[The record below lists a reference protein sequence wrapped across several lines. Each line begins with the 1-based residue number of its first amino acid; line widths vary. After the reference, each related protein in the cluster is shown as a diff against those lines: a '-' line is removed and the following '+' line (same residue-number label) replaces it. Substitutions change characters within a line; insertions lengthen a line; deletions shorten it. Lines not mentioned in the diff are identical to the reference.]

1 MNAIGGDERQRFRD
15 LGREGGLAVGLTAVL
30 EGLDPASEA
39 PGDAAVLPLSAVGA
53 DADVRP
59 HPFAA
64 LDGLALVRFPRSG
77 AGPGPGL
84 TGRRAALLAAVR
96 VGVLSR
102 MLDTA
107 VRRLSSRRFGG
118 VPLIEHQL
126 VGGAL
131 ADLVTEMETD
141 AAMPDSPSAEAAWDR
156 HERLT
161 EAGWAATR
169 LFGAEGYITDHPAR
183 CLYLSVLTADLWLAR
198 PGPPEGGG
206 GR

>member
-1 MNAIGGDERQRFRD
+1 VKAIGTDERERFRA
-15 LGREGGLAVGLTAVL
+15 LGRESGLAAGLTAVL
-30 EGLDPASEA
+30 EGLDPASAA
-39 PGDAAVLPLSAVGA
+39 PGGAAVLPLSAVGT
-53 DADVRP
+53 DADIRP

-64 LDGLALVRFPRSG
+64 LDGLALVRFTPDG

-102 MLDTA
+102 MVDTA

-118 VPLIEHQL
+118 VPLIEHQF
-126 VGGAL
+126 VSGAL
-131 ADLVTEMETD
+131 ADLVTVMETD
-141 AAMPDSPSAEAAWDR
+141 AALPDSPSAEAARDR

-183 CLYLSVLTADLWLAR
+183 CLYLSALTADLWLAR
-198 PGPPEGGG
+198 PGPPEGGE
-206 GR
+206 R